1 MDGKELDEKMSALL
15 ETMKEA
21 VFDDQSNI
29 KDKKPAYS
37 KMKLLP
43 VVHEQLAK

>member
-1 MDGKELDEKMSALL
+1 MMSLL
-15 ETMKEA
+15 EMMKEA
-21 VFDDQSNI
+21 VFDDQANI

-43 VVHEQLAK
+43 TVLDQLAK